1 MFKPVSENDIHTA
14 VRTLRETV
22 GERYD
27 QALSHG
33 RLEWLVPFSETN
45 RTYRNWQQALLIPLR
60 EALGSKRDLRL
71 HVLSA
76 VLGFD
81 IDSTNDLCP
90 AEAGALTSMFEMEDR
105 WPVILGSIGAAVN
118 IWRQRLAY
126 IKVPKRPKVE
136 LDNTPPPLPEEDPL
150 AGPDATWE
158 ELGRGFVEHEP
169 EYIPM

>member
-1 MFKPVSENDIHTA
+1 MFKPVSENDIHVA

-22 GERYD
+22 AERYD
-27 QALSHG
+27 QALSLG

-45 RTYRNWQQALLIPLR
+45 GAYRNWQKALLIPLR

-71 HVLSA
+71 HVLST

-90 AEAGALTSMFEMEDR
+90 AEAGALTSMFDTVDN

-126 IKVPKRPKVE
+126 IKVPKRPKVS
-136 LDNTPPPLPEEDPL
+136 LDNTPPPEEDVYEPAQAEFL
-150 AGPDATWE
+150 WHE
-158 ELGRGFVEHEP
+158 VEDPEP
-169 EYIPM
+169 IPM